1 MTLPA
6 LLSRKDDRNTGNPW
20 IETAEFI
27 HGKKVSTV
35 DFSKKTHPFE
45 ILKHIIMIS
54 QYITVTN
61 PRTDPIIPPSIA
73 GQIPKNSST
82 CPDYSPI
89 NPMYF
94 ATKIYELKKI
104 PRKPTHGTSRNL
116 PGTRAC

>member
-35 DFSKKTHPFE
+35 DLSKKTHPFE

-73 GQIPKNSST
+73 GQIPKT
-82 CPDYSPI
+82 PQHV
-89 NPMYF
+89 
-94 ATKIYELKKI
+94 
-104 PRKPTHGTSRNL
+104 PTIL
-116 PGTRAC
+116 P